1 MTSNE
6 TDQPFDPKTSVER
19 TTTLKHEEESLKPS
33 NPQPRW
39 WETNSLIPFHPCSS
53 MCIAGCTGSGK
64 THWVFRLLKNLP
76 AMYANDPPHSVLYCY
91 GVYQPL
97 FDDMEKQ
104 VPNLTFQ
111 QGLPSRQNIED
122 LTQDGRHHLL
132 ILDDLMSE
140 VAASKTV
147 QDLFCQFCHHRN
159 VSVIYITQNIF
170 QQGKCA
176 RSIAL
181 NTYYLILMRTL
192 RAASQISHLGRQ
204 LYPGNGNML
213 EEIYRDCTQEPYSYL
228 VIDLSPQSE
237 DKYRLRTRI
246 FPDEDPVVY
255 IPKHTH

>member
-1 MTSNE
+1 MTSDGTEQLQQEPQSPMEGE
-6 TDQPFDPKTSVER
+6 TTAESEITS
-19 TTTLKHEEESLKPS
+19 TDSY
-33 NPQPRW
+33 NPQPQW
-39 WETNSLIPFHPCSS
+39 WETNSLLPFHPCSS

-64 THWVFRLLKNLP
+64 THWVLRLLKHLP
-76 AMYANDPPHSVLYCY
+76 GMYQDSPPQSVMYCY

-97 FDDMEKQ
+97 FDDMEKE
-104 VPNLTFQ
+104 VPNLTFH
-111 QGLPSRQNIED
+111 QGLPTRENIED
-122 LTQDGRHHLL
+122 FTQDGQHHLL

-181 NTYYLILMRTL
+181 NTYYLVLMRAL

-204 LYPGNGNML
+204 LYPGNGSML
-213 EEIYRDCTQEPYSYL
+213 EEVYRDCTQEPYSYL
-228 VIDLSPQSE
+228 VIDLAPQSE
-237 DKYRLRTRI
+237 DKYRQHTHI
-246 FPDEDPVVY
+246 FPDKDPIVY
-255 IPKHTH
+255 VPK